1 MSRENERL
9 TRIIVT
15 VTTMQGSNIFTEVT
29 KCIIVLKN
37 INN

>member
-1 MSRENERL
+1 MSRDDERL

-15 VTTMQGSNIFTEVT
+15 VTTMQGSNIFTKVT

-37 INN
+37 INS